1 MDEKILPSILKL
13 LIEMQSEI
21 KTIKVDITNINKNIE
36 QIKIEHDRFHS
47 AFPNGIDDHR
57 EVHRK
62 KRFFFL

>member
-1 MDEKILPSILKL
+1 MDDKILPSILKL

-21 KTIKVDITNINKNIE
+21 KTIKNDVTKINNNIE
-36 QIKIEHDRFHS
+36 QIKIEHDKFNS
-47 AFPNGIDDHR
+47 AFPYGIDDHK